1 MKRRFSAQ
9 TGLVLP
15 LVLIFLVIMMLLG
28 TAVIRNVSL
37 EEKMAGNLRNR
48 NLAFQAAEQALRH
61 CETSVQLNRI
71 AADNIVIHPEGPM
84 QTSPNVGKNYWEVE
98 SNWTGSVPLAVTVP
112 RSAAEESANAT
123 EILQQRPQCMV
134 EILNSSLLST
144 TSTAASELEGGN
156 KKTQYR
162 ITARGVGLDANTVVK
177 LQSYLI
183 IR

>member
-1 MKRRFSAQ
+1 MKRRFSVQ

-48 NLAFQAAEQALRH
+48 NLAFQAAEHALRH
-61 CETSVQLNRI
+61 CETSVLAHRTQ
-71 AADNIVIHPEGPM
+71 ADDIVIQPQGPM
-84 QTSPNVGKNYWEVE
+84 QASPNAGKHYWEVE
-98 SNWTGSVPLAVTVP
+98 ENWTGPAPLAATVP
-112 RSAAEESANAT
+112 RSATEVAANAT
-123 EILQQRPQCMV
+123 EIFQQRPQCMV
-134 EILNSSLLST
+134 EHIVDPPLPSDTEVTQS
-144 TSTAASELEGGN
+144 EGGN
-156 KKTQYR
+156 IKTQYR